1 MSLDDI
7 SLANRGVLKTISKSR
22 YFFYKFIFL
31 YKVESDNQILI
42 KRLKDNDAS
51 AWGEIV
57 NLYSDQLFAY
67 ALSLCSDRELS
78 SDIVQHVFITIFET
92 RHNLNPN
99 YSLKSYLYKSTYN
112 RFIYDYLKKKSM
124 SALHDQ
130 YYFML
135 NQFAIKTSDED
146 LSEKLKSMNIMIS
159 KLPAKTK
166 EIFTLSKQSGLS
178 NIEISESLNISIKTV
193 EGHIT
198 KAFKLLRKEAEKFG

>member
-1 MSLDDI
+1 M
-7 SLANRGVLKTISKSR
+7 
-22 YFFYKFIFL
+22 
-31 YKVESDNQILI
+31 ESDNQILI

-112 RFIYDYLKKKSM
+112 RNRKKTRI
-124 SALHDQ
+124 DFGGYQ
-130 YYFML
+130 
-135 NQFAIKTSDED
+135 IR
-146 LSEKLKSMNIMIS
+146 I
-159 KLPAKTK
+159 
-166 EIFTLSKQSGLS
+166 
-178 NIEISESLNISIKTV
+178 
-193 EGHIT
+193 
-198 KAFKLLRKEAEKFG
+198 RKVR

>member
-1 MSLDDI
+1 MDL
-7 SLANRGVLKTISKSR
+7 N
-22 YFFYKFIFL
+22 
-31 YKVESDNQILI
+31 NQNLI
-42 KRLKDNDAS
+42 KKLKDNDAS

-78 SDIVQHVFITIFET
+78 SDLVQNVFVTVFET
-92 RHNLNPN
+92 RHNLNPD

-112 RFIYDYLKKKSM
+112 KFIDDYQKKKSM

-135 NQFAIKTSDED
+135 NQFVTNTSDED
-146 LSEKLKSMNIMIS
+146 LSDKLKSMNIMIS
-159 KLPAKTK
+159 KLPTKTK
-166 EIFTLSKQSGLS
+166 TIFILSKQSGLS

-198 KAFKLLRKEAEKFG
+198 KAFKLLRKEAKRLI

>member
-1 MSLDDI
+1 M
-7 SLANRGVLKTISKSR
+7 
-22 YFFYKFIFL
+22 
-31 YKVESDNQILI
+31 ESDNQILI

-92 RHNLNPN
+92 RPNLNPN

-112 RFIYDYLKKKSM
+112 RFIDDYRKKKSM

-135 NQFAIKTSDED
+135 NQFATKTSDED

>member
-1 MSLDDI
+1 MDL
-7 SLANRGVLKTISKSR
+7 N
-22 YFFYKFIFL
+22 
-31 YKVESDNQILI
+31 NQNLI
-42 KRLKDNDAS
+42 KKLKDNDAS

-78 SDIVQHVFITIFET
+78 SDLVQNVFVTVFET
-92 RHNLNPN
+92 RHNLNPD

-112 RFIYDYLKKKSM
+112 KFIDDYRKKKSM

-130 YYFML
+130 YHFML
-135 NQFAIKTSDED
+135 NQFVTNTSDED
-146 LSEKLKSMNIMIS
+146 LSDKLKSMNIMIS
-159 KLPAKTK
+159 KLPTKTK
-166 EIFTLSKQSGLS
+166 TIFILSKQSGLS

-198 KAFKLLRKEAEKFG
+198 KAFKLLRKEAKRLI

>member
-1 MSLDDI
+1 MDL
-7 SLANRGVLKTISKSR
+7 N
-22 YFFYKFIFL
+22 
-31 YKVESDNQILI
+31 NQNLI
-42 KRLKDNDAS
+42 KKLKDNDAS

-78 SDIVQHVFITIFET
+78 SDLVQNVFVTVFET
-92 RHNLNPN
+92 RHNLNPD

-112 RFIYDYLKKKSM
+112 KFIDDYRKKKSM

-135 NQFAIKTSDED
+135 NQFVTNTSDED
-146 LSEKLKSMNIMIS
+146 LSDKLKSMNIMIS
-159 KLPAKTK
+159 KLPTKTK
-166 EIFTLSKQSGLS
+166 TIFILSKQSGLS

-198 KAFKLLRKEAEKFG
+198 KAFKLLRKEAKRLI

>member
-1 MSLDDI
+1 M
-7 SLANRGVLKTISKSR
+7 
-22 YFFYKFIFL
+22 
-31 YKVESDNQILI
+31 ESDNQNLI
-42 KRLKDNDAS
+42 KRLKNNEAS

-57 NLYSDQLFAY
+57 NSYSDQLFAY

-92 RHNLNPN
+92 RHNLNPY
-99 YSLKSYLYKSTYN
+99 YSLKAYLYRATYN
-112 RFIYDYLKKKSM
+112 KFIDDYRKKKSM

-135 NQFAIKTSDED
+135 NQFASNTSDED
-146 LSEKLKSMNIMIS
+146 LSEKLGSMNIMIS
-159 KLPAKTK
+159 KLPTKTK
-166 EIFTLSKQSGLS
+166 AIFTLSKQSGLS

-198 KAFKLLRKEAEKFG
+198 KAFKLLREEVEKLS

>member
-1 MSLDDI
+1 VDL
-7 SLANRGVLKTISKSR
+7 N
-22 YFFYKFIFL
+22 
-31 YKVESDNQILI
+31 NQNLI
-42 KRLKDNDAS
+42 KKLKDNDAS

-78 SDIVQHVFITIFET
+78 SDIVQHVFITVFET
-92 RHNLNPN
+92 RHNLNPD

-112 RFIYDYLKKKSM
+112 KFIDDYRKKKSM

-135 NQFAIKTSDED
+135 NQFASNNSNED
-146 LSEKLKSMNIMIS
+146 LSKKLKLMNLMIS
-159 KLPAKTK
+159 KLPTKTK
-166 EIFTLSKQSGLS
+166 AIFTLSKQSGLS

-198 KAFKLLRKEAEKFG
+198 KAFKLLREEVKNLKL

>member
-1 MSLDDI
+1 MDL
-7 SLANRGVLKTISKSR
+7 N
-22 YFFYKFIFL
+22 
-31 YKVESDNQILI
+31 NQNLI
-42 KRLKDNDAS
+42 KKLKDNDAS

-78 SDIVQHVFITIFET
+78 SDLVQNVFVTVFET
-92 RHNLNPN
+92 RHNLNPD

-112 RFIYDYLKKKSM
+112 KFIDDYRKKKSM

-135 NQFAIKTSDED
+135 NQFVTNTSDED
-146 LSEKLKSMNIMIS
+146 LSDKLKSMNIMIS
-159 KLPAKTK
+159 KLPTKTK
-166 EIFTLSKQSGLS
+166 TIFILSKQSGLS

-198 KAFKLLRKEAEKFG
+198 KAFKLLRKEAEKLT

>member
-1 MSLDDI
+1 MEL
-7 SLANRGVLKTISKSR
+7 N
-22 YFFYKFIFL
+22 
-31 YKVESDNQILI
+31 NQNLI
-42 KRLKDNDAS
+42 KKLKDNDAS

-78 SDIVQHVFITIFET
+78 SDIVQHVFITVFET
-92 RHNLNPN
+92 RHNLNPD

-112 RFIYDYLKKKSM
+112 KFIDDYRKKKSM

-135 NQFAIKTSDED
+135 NQFATNNSDED
-146 LSEKLKSMNIMIS
+146 LSEKLRSMNLMIS
-159 KLPAKTK
+159 KLPTKTK
-166 EIFTLSKQSGLS
+166 AIFTLSKQSGLS

-198 KAFKLLRKEAEKFG
+198 KAFKLLREEVKNLKL

>member
-1 MSLDDI
+1 M
-7 SLANRGVLKTISKSR
+7 
-22 YFFYKFIFL
+22 
-31 YKVESDNQILI
+31 ESDNKNLI
-42 KRLKDNDAS
+42 KRLKDNEPS

-57 NLYSDQLFAY
+57 NSYSDQLFAY

-92 RHNLNPN
+92 RHNLNPD
-99 YSLKSYLYKSTYN
+99 YSLKSYLYRATYN
-112 RFIYDYLKKKSM
+112 KFIDDYRKKKSM

-135 NQFAIKTSDED
+135 NQFVTNTSDED

-159 KLPAKTK
+159 KLPTKTK
-166 EIFTLSKQSGLS
+166 TIFILSKQSGLS

-198 KAFKLLRKEAEKFG
+198 KAFKLLREEVKNLKL